1 MKRNLAAGFDL
12 GGTQLKYG
20 LVDDAG
26 RLLLKAKAA
35 TPATMDGLLGLI
47 EESWRKIEAKSP
59 GPVRSCGFG
68 FAGFYSLRDRKI
80 LHSPNYQGLDGF
92 DLIPALRRFI
102 DVPVAID
109 NDANMAAYGEYM
121 YGAGRGAQSL
131 VFITVGT
138 GIGSG
143 IILEGRLWHGP
154 CGFAGEIGHITVNP
168 EGEPCNCG
176 GRGCLE
182 TEAAAPRII
191 RHYQTLSGQVGSLTT
206 KEIYLRARQGDE
218 AAREAFARAGR
229 WLGVGLGIII
239 NFLNPAKILIGGGV
253 VAAGRLLL
261 GPVIAEAR
269 RQAHPVLAACTKIEK
284 ASLRNDAGLVGA
296 AAWSRTAAGRRPR

>member
-1 MKRNLAAGFDL
+1 MKRILAAGFDL

-20 LVDDAG
+20 LVDDRG
-26 RLLLKAKAA
+26 RLVFKGKAA

-47 EESWRKIEAKSP
+47 EESWRKIKAKSP

-92 DLIPALRRFI
+92 ELIPALRRFI
-102 DVPVAID
+102 DVPVSID

-138 GIGSG
+138 GIGAG

-168 EGEPCNCG
+168 EGERCNCG

-191 RHYQTLSGQVGSLTT
+191 RHYQTLSGRGGDLTT
-206 KEIYLRARQGDE
+206 KEIYLRAREGDE
-218 AAREAFARAGR
+218 SAREAFARAGR

-261 GPVIAEAR
+261 GPVVAEAR
-269 RQAHPVLAACTKIEK
+269 RQAHPVLAACTEIAK
-284 ASLRNDAGLVGA
+284 ASLGNEAGLIGA
-296 AAWSRTAAGRRPR
+296 AAWSGAAAGRRRR

>member
-1 MKRNLAAGFDL
+1 MKRILAAGFDL

-20 LVDDAG
+20 LVDDRG
-26 RLLLKAKAA
+26 RLVLKGKAA
-35 TPATMDGLLGLI
+35 TPATMEGLLGLI
-47 EESWRKIEAKSP
+47 EESWRKIKAKSP
-59 GPVRSCGFG
+59 GPVGSCGFG

-92 DLIPALRRFI
+92 DLVPALRRFI
-102 DVPVAID
+102 DVPVRID

-138 GIGSG
+138 GIGAG

-168 EGEPCNCG
+168 EGERCNCG

-191 RHYQTLSGQVGSLTT
+191 RHYQTLSGAT
-206 KEIYLRARQGDE
+206 
-218 AAREAFARAGR
+218 
-229 WLGVGLGIII
+229 
-239 NFLNPAKILIGGGV
+239 
-253 VAAGRLLL
+253 
-261 GPVIAEAR
+261 
-269 RQAHPVLAACTKIEK
+269 
-284 ASLRNDAGLVGA
+284 
-296 AAWSRTAAGRRPR
+296 

>member
-1 MKRNLAAGFDL
+1 MKRTLAAGFDL

-20 LVDDAG
+20 LVDDRG
-26 RLLLKAKAA
+26 RLVLKGKGA
-35 TPATMDGLLGLI
+35 TPGTMDGLLGLI
-47 EESWRKIEAKSP
+47 EASWRKIKARSP

-92 DLIPALRRFI
+92 ELVPALRRFI
-102 DVPVAID
+102 DVPVSID

-121 YGAGRGAQSL
+121 YGAGQGAQSL

-138 GIGSG
+138 GIGAG
-143 IILEGRLWHGP
+143 IVLEGRLWHGP

-168 EGEPCNCG
+168 DGERCNCG

-191 RHYQTLSGQVGSLTT
+191 RHYQELSGRRDVLTT
-206 KEIYLRARQGDE
+206 KDIFLRAGEGDQ

-261 GPVIAEAR
+261 GPVVAEAR
-269 RQAHPVLAACTKIEK
+269 RQAHPVLAACTEIKK
-284 ASLRNDAGLVGA
+284 AALGNDAGLIGA
-296 AAWSRTAAGRRPR
+296 AAWSRAAGGGRPR